1 MVKAH
6 YGRYYKELEAGE
18 FRPAVP
24 SITPAFEFGFDA
36 AGNRINFVQTSS
48 NANLRIDPDMKA
60 PYTDQYMVQFEQELM
75 RTSAS
80 R

>member
-1 MVKAH
+1 MKAH

-24 SITPAFEFGFDA
+24 SITPSFEFGFDGQ
-36 AGNRINFVQTSS
+36 GNRINFVQTSS

-60 PYTDQYMVQFEQELM
+60 PYADQYMVQFEQ
-75 RTSAS
+75 
-80 R
+80 